1 MIEFDENL
9 NPINNLPEPPRPVP
23 SRAEGPAGPSFTPP
37 PPPAPPLSDFAPQ
50 PRPNKGGGTLFGLV
64 AIVAIVMLAFVGLNQ
79 LRNSGSATNQPEG
92 IVANADSTAYI
103 TPDVAKLTFGVSKTA
118 ATVAVVEDQLN
129 SAITDVKNALDP
141 FNIKDK
147 DFQTTDFTLYPNQD
161 FRSGVSPRTLSYTG
175 RHMLT
180 LTVRDLNQVDDI
192 LVAITNA
199 GVNEINDVSFTV
211 EDMDKTLADARSD
224 AIKKAKEKAK
234 QMASDAGV
242 SLGRLVSI
250 TEYSQS
256 PDQYYGLGGKG
267 GGDIAPSVQPGSLQ
281 TTVNVTLTYAVS

>member
-1 MIEFDENL
+1 MVEFDANL
-9 NPINNLPEPPRPVP
+9 NPIDSNQPPTSFVPPRP
-23 SRAEGPAGPSFTPP
+23 TPP
-37 PPPAPPLSDFAPQ
+37 PPPPMSNFAPQ
-50 PRPNKGGGTLFGLV
+50 QLRPNKGSGALFGLV
-64 AIVAIVMLAFVGLNQ
+64 AIVAVVMIAFVGLNQ

-129 SAITDVKNALDP
+129 SAITNVKTALDP

-175 RHMLT
+175 RHTLT
-180 LTVRDLNQVDDI
+180 LTVRGLNQVDDI

-234 QMASDAGV
+234 QMMLKHILKKHFKMANPPQ
-242 SLGRLVSI
+242 R
-250 TEYSQS
+250 
-256 PDQYYGLGGKG
+256 GLSRFHQ
-267 GGDIAPSVQPGSLQ
+267 ATQPF
-281 TTVNVTLTYAVS
+281 

>member
-37 PPPAPPLSDFAPQ
+37 PPPMSDFAPQ

-92 IVANADSTAYI
+92 IGANADSTAYI

-147 DFQTTDFTLYPNQD
+147 DF
-161 FRSGVSPRTLSYTG
+161 RSGAPPRTLSYTG
-175 RHMLT
+175 RLMLA

-199 GVNEINDVSFTV
+199 GVNEINDVS
-211 EDMDKTLADARSD
+211 
-224 AIKKAKEKAK
+224 
-234 QMASDAGV
+234 
-242 SLGRLVSI
+242 
-250 TEYSQS
+250 
-256 PDQYYGLGGKG
+256 
-267 GGDIAPSVQPGSLQ
+267 
-281 TTVNVTLTYAVS
+281 